1 MGAKMC
7 VVLALLALFASATI
21 ATHIPTNIPSYF
33 PPMMALGAMN
43 PCMHYCMM
51 QQLFTASTTR
61 YMPTTMALGAMSPCM
76 QYCMMQQ
83 VFTGGIQGQ
92 FPQIMAMGAINP
104 CMQYCIAAT
113 RSLASQ
119 AMMLQQQLAFPL
131 QQYLTPMMMSSMM
144 SYPQCH
150 CGAYSQVMQQP
161 FIFNP
166 MATTIP
172 PMFFQQPIVGAAF

>member
-1 MGAKMC
+1 MAAKIC
-7 VVLALLALFASATI
+7 VVLALLALCASATT
-21 ATHIPTNIPSYF
+21 ATFIPSYF
-33 PPMMALGAMN
+33 PQMMALGAMN
-43 PCMHYCMM
+43 PCMQYCI
-51 QQLFTASTTR
+51 TR
-61 YMPTTMALGAMSPCM
+61 HMPTAMALGAMNPCM

-92 FPQIMAMGAINP
+92 FPQIMAMGAMNP
-104 CMQYCIAAT
+104 CMQYCMTQQAFTT
-113 RSLASQ
+113 RS
-119 AMMLQQQLAFPL
+119 LAFPL
-131 QQYLTPMMMSSMM
+131 QQYLTPMMMSSMT

-161 FIFNP
+161 FMFNP